1 MFIIICTKVKEMD
14 INIHTQEGNFEV
26 ISFSLIMNLFAKKW
40 NFLTICIYNLTITLL
55 HYSCSLYYLCIL
67 LGIMHS
73 IELTFVTNM
82 KIATTK
88 EIPTCKRTLTNYNKI
103 NFQPKSNHMLK
114 I

>member
-1 MFIIICTKVKEMD
+1 
-14 INIHTQEGNFEV
+14 
-26 ISFSLIMNLFAKKW
+26 
-40 NFLTICIYNLTITLL
+40 
-55 HYSCSLYYLCIL
+55 
-67 LGIMHS
+67 MHS

-103 NFQPKSNHMLK
+103 NFQPKFNHMLK